1 MATFFCPQ
9 GGRFREVQLY
19 FLGWLTTCGLSLSH
33 TSTVKM
39 VALLLNA
46 EERDD
51 MTAAIIT
58 ANISPTIPVG
68 RMFNTNLPG
77 KNHVSV

>member
-1 MATFFCPQ
+1 
-9 GGRFREVQLY
+9 
-19 FLGWLTTCGLSLSH
+19 
-33 TSTVKM
+33 M

-77 KNHVSV
+77 KNHISVWTQSNPLLISHSWAPSYYMRRATGEDML

>member
-1 MATFFCPQ
+1 
-9 GGRFREVQLY
+9 
-19 FLGWLTTCGLSLSH
+19 
-33 TSTVKM
+33 M

-77 KNHVSV
+77 KNHISVWTQSNPLLKSHGWAPSYYMRRATGEGML

>member
-1 MATFFCPQ
+1 
-9 GGRFREVQLY
+9 
-19 FLGWLTTCGLSLSH
+19 
-33 TSTVKM
+33 M

-77 KNHVSV
+77 KNHISV

>member
-1 MATFFCPQ
+1 
-9 GGRFREVQLY
+9 
-19 FLGWLTTCGLSLSH
+19 
-33 TSTVKM
+33 M

-77 KNHVSV
+77 KNHISVWTQSNPLLISHSWASSYYMRRATGEGML

>member
-1 MATFFCPQ
+1 
-9 GGRFREVQLY
+9 
-19 FLGWLTTCGLSLSH
+19 
-33 TSTVKM
+33 M

-77 KNHVSV
+77 KNHISVWTQSNPLLKRHGWAPSYYMRRATGEGML

>member
-1 MATFFCPQ
+1 
-9 GGRFREVQLY
+9 
-19 FLGWLTTCGLSLSH
+19 
-33 TSTVKM
+33 M

-68 RMFNTNLPG
+68 RMFNTNLLG
-77 KNHVSV
+77 KNHISVWTQSNPLVKSHSWAPSYYMRRATGEGML

>member
-1 MATFFCPQ
+1 
-9 GGRFREVQLY
+9 
-19 FLGWLTTCGLSLSH
+19 
-33 TSTVKM
+33 M

-68 RMFNTNLPG
+68 RMFNTNLPD
-77 KNHVSV
+77 KNHIGPIRF